1 MLIDTTLREGEQRFG
16 VYFDQETRKQIIKGL
31 IKFGVEEIELGI
43 AAATSADEQRDLAE
57 LVELTNQ
64 APSMTST
71 GRLGAKTCASLWSP
85 CKEEFIRLAAKLGV
99 NRINIGVPVSDNHI
113 QKRLKLSRDHLLE
126 HLRTVLK
133 TAQDAGIEYISIGL
147 EDLCRADFLFALK
160 VARTAAGLGV
170 KRVRL
175 SDTVGLFSPLEMA
188 DLVRKFKNTLPCH
201 IAVHCHNDFG
211 QATAN
216 AITAIMSGADFVDVS
231 VLGLGER
238 AGIAALEEVAAYL
251 YFRKKHAGHLEGGWT
266 AHYNISI
273 IRELCELVAKA
284 ANTPVSESK
293 PIVGKS
299 IFACESGLHV
309 HGINID
315 PMLFEPFAPEEVG
328 AKRKIGLGKK
338 SGRAA
343 ILMAL
348 KKIDISDTNPSQDQ
362 TISNLVGT
370 VRCLSRKQGRP
381 LTEDELKGLIQKNYT
396 FRENTH
402 SPLFAKRTLNEAQ

>member
-31 IKFGVEEIELGI
+31 IEFGVEEIELGI

-64 APSMTST
+64 APSRHLT
-71 GRLGAKTCASLWSP
+71 GTLGTKTCASLWSP

-188 DLVRKFKNTLPCH
+188 DLVRKLKNTLPCH

-216 AITAIMSGADFVDVS
+216 AITALMSGADFVDVS

-251 YFRKKHAGHLEGGWT
+251 YFRNKS
-266 AHYNISI
+266 AHYNMSI
-273 IRELCELVAKA
+273 IRQLCELVAKA
-284 ANTPVSESK
+284 ANTPISESK
-293 PIVGKS
+293 PIVGSS
-299 IFACESGLHV
+299 IFACESGIHV
-309 HGINID
+309 HGLNID
-315 PMLFEPFAPEEVG
+315 PMLFEPFSPETVG

-343 ILMAL
+343 VLLAL
-348 KKIDISDTNPSQDQ
+348 KQIGISDSNFCLEQAA
-362 TISNLVGT
+362 SNLVAT
-370 VRCLSRKQGRP
+370 VRGLSRKQGRP
-381 LTEDELKGLIQKNYT
+381 LTEDELKGLLHNT
-396 FRENTH
+396 FRENSH
-402 SPLFAKRTLNEAQ
+402 SPLFAKRTINETQ